1 MDTRL
6 SRPLSGIRVL
16 DLSQVL
22 AGPYCGML
30 LAGLGAEVIKVEGP
44 EGDLSRSLG
53 PPYLV
58 DSGTLYL
65 YANRNKK
72 SLVLDLKRVE
82 GQNALHRLVRRADV
96 LIHNSL
102 PRSARKLRI
111 DYPTLSSINPRLI
124 YATVS
129 AFGQTGPRSERP
141 GFDAVFQAVG
151 GLMSLTG
158 PARGKGS
165 KAAASVVDVG
175 TGILTALG
183 ILACLLQRR
192 QTGHGARVGG
202 ALLDTVLALQGNLFT
217 YSSVIGDD
225 PRRVGNG
232 SYFMISNCFA
242 TADGQ
247 LMISLPTSR
256 FWHRFCSALG
266 QASLQS
272 DSRFSDHQ
280 SRISNKPAL
289 ERVLARIFRTK
300 TTAQWLKILQ
310 PVVPCGPLL
319 SYKQVIQD
327 QQVRH
332 NGLFKMDV
340 YKGSPYRV
348 VRSPVRLDGKLMDG
362 RLAAPSLGQHTGQI
376 LRAARFTRA
385 EILELDRLGVTI
397 PNPSPKRPH

>member
-1 MDTRL
+1 
-6 SRPLSGIRVL
+6 
-16 DLSQVL
+16 
-22 AGPYCGML
+22 ML

-44 EGDLSRSLG
+44 EGDLSRSMG

-65 YANRNKK
+65 YTNRNKK

-124 YATVS
+124 YATIS
-129 AFGQTGPRSERP
+129 AFGQTGPQAESP

-165 KAAASVVDVG
+165 KAAASVVDVA
-175 TGILTALG
+175 TGILVALG
-183 ILACLLQRR
+183 IVACLLQRR
-192 QTGHGARVGG
+192 QTGHGARLGG

-217 YSSVIGDD
+217 YSSVIGED

-232 SYFMISNCFA
+232 SYFMISNCFS

-247 LMISLPTSR
+247 LMVSLPTGR
-256 FWHRFCSALG
+256 FWQRFCKALG
-266 QASLQS
+266 KPSLQS
-272 DSRFSDHQ
+272 DSRFSDHER
-280 SRISNKPAL
+280 RISNKPAL

-310 PVVPCGPLL
+310 PAVPCGPLL
-319 SYKQVIQD
+319 SYKQVIHD
-327 QQVRH
+327 KQVRY

-340 YKGSPYRV
+340 YKGSFYRV
-348 VRSPVRLDGKLMDG
+348 VRSPIRLDGKLMDG

-376 LRAARFTRA
+376 LRAAQFTRA
-385 EILELDRLGVTI
+385 EIHELKRLGVTI
-397 PNPSPKRPH
+397 PNPLAHPRRGRIEP

>member
-1 MDTRL
+1 VDTRL
-6 SRPLSGIRVL
+6 TRPLSGIRVL

-30 LAGLGAEVIKVEGP
+30 LAGLGAEVIKIEGP
-44 EGDLSRSLG
+44 EGDLSRSMG
-53 PPYLV
+53 PPYLG

-65 YANRNKK
+65 YTNRNKK

-129 AFGQTGPRSERP
+129 AFGQTGPRAGRP

-183 ILACLLQRR
+183 ILACLLKRR
-192 QTGHGARVGG
+192 QTGNGARVGG

-232 SYFMISNCFA
+232 SYFMISNCFS

-247 LMISLPTSR
+247 LMVSLPTSR
-256 FWHRFCSALG
+256 FWQKFCQALG
-266 QASLQS
+266 QPSLQS
-272 DSRFSDHQ
+272 DSRFSSHQ
-280 SRISNKPAL
+280 GRISNKPAL
-289 ERVLARIFRTK
+289 ESVLARIFRTK
-300 TTAQWLKILQ
+300 TTAQWLRILQ
-310 PVVPCGPLL
+310 PVVPCGALL

-340 YKGSPYRV
+340 YKGSRYRV
-348 VRSPVRLDGKLMDG
+348 VRSPIRLDGKLMDG
-362 RLAAPSLGQHTGQI
+362 RLAAPSLGQHTRQI

-397 PNPSPKRPH
+397 PSPSPKRPH